1 MEAYEE
7 VEKKYLE
14 AEEKR
19 NEIVRPYA
27 DKSGQVPQDK
37 RQEVVEKINE
47 MLMTETTINNPPKFT
62 QEDLKKAQL
71 DGMEIYRLK
80 QLGFIAD
87 NNKES

>member
-37 RQEVVEKINE
+37 
-47 MLMTETTINNPPKFT
+47 
-62 QEDLKKAQL
+62 
-71 DGMEIYRLK
+71 
-80 QLGFIAD
+80 
-87 NNKES
+87 